1 MIVYLYNQ
9 KVYVYIYKLYI
20 VICYMHS
27 KTVQVPVE
35 LPGIEAASS
44 SMKEKRTT
52 VRSNQ
57 FLGSQ
62 SAIKWESTSWVV
74 ESYRAEKYAGGFG
87 MIAPGIS
94 YLLPRERFSLAR
106 PGHFNIRDPPHLNI
120 R

>member
-1 MIVYLYNQ
+1 MHP
-9 KVYVYIYKLYI
+9 KL
-20 VICYMHS
+20 
-27 KTVQVPVE
+27 VQVPVE
-35 LPGIEAASS
+35 LPGLEAARS

-74 ESYRAEKYAGGFG
+74 EPYPAEKYEGGFG

-106 PGHFNIRDPPHLNI
+106 PGHFNIRDPPQLKI

>member
-1 MIVYLYNQ
+1 
-9 KVYVYIYKLYI
+9 
-20 VICYMHS
+20 MHS

-74 ESYRAEKYAGGFG
+74 ESYRAEKYEGGFG